1 MALTDYAQNKIVDA
15 VYRGQTLGAPATR
28 YYGLFTSSKGE
39 RANSTAYAVND
50 TVVVKIGAK
59 YSFYK
64 CTTAGSTGAALPTGG
79 AAYLGAVSEVITDG
93 SAVFTEQSA
102 ALDAAGF
109 VEVSGAGYARVAV
122 AATMANFAATQGAGT
137 TVSSTGTNGTTSNN
151 AAITFPAPAG
161 QWHPTGGAIVGM
173 FVSDAATGGNA
184 WDWGINGATKN
195 VNNGDAAPSFSPA
208 GLTFQLGS

>member
-1 MALTDYAQNKIVDA
+1 MSLTDYAQNKIVDA
-15 VYRGQTLGAPATR
+15 VYRGQPLNAPATR

-50 TVVVKIGAK
+50 TVVVKIGSK

-64 CTTAGSTGAALPTGG
+64 CTTAGTTGAALPTTP
-79 AAYLGAVSEVITDG
+79 AYLGAISEAITDG

-109 VEVSGAGYARVAV
+109 VEVIGAGYARVAV
-122 AATMANFAATQGAGT
+122 AASLANFSGTQAPGT
-137 TVSSTGTNGTTSNN
+137 TVASTGTNGTTSNN
-151 AAITFPAPAG
+151 AAITYPAPTA

-173 FVSDAATGGNA
+173 FASDAATGGNA
-184 WDWGINGATKN
+184 WDWGLNGATKN
-195 VNNGDAAPSFSPA
+195 VNAGDAAPSFGAA
-208 GLTFQLGS
+208 GLAFQLGS